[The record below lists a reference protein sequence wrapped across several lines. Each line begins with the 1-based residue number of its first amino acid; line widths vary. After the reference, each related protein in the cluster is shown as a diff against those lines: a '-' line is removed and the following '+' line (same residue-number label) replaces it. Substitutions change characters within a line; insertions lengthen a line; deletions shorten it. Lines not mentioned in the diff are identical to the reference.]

1 MAKILQF
8 KSCAQGG
15 EYNGLGA
22 ISPTSYGYISV
33 NTPSNIVNWIN
44 SQYASD
50 FNLAGKV
57 TGIGY
62 GWQKYEIPSSGKIKF
77 IVRGAAGGATGKPGY
92 SINPTTGAISGSGN
106 RPGRGAKLIGEGKF
120 KKGDI
125 LYILVGMRGWC
136 NNGNDWG
143 GGGGGASI
151 VLKDNPSG
159 TYTFAPLNRKV
170 DVLFVAGGGGGCFD
184 SSFGTNYYG
193 KDAVVTN
200 GTGTSGGDSNRA
212 GGGAGLTNNGGGSA
226 SNGVAYSLLSGT
238 VPTSSISA
246 IHYGGWGGGG
256 APYNGGGGG
265 GGYSGGSASDSA
277 GGYGGTSYINPS
289 LITEISRGYATVETD
304 SHRNLTNP
312 WTAYGFI
319 ELELGRD
326 EGKYILAK
334 DNDGY
339 KYFDGAECLDGTTK
353 SVFTNQWKLLPY
365 QAEPDELTY
374 KDYGNLIITNR
385 DGLLDDTRFLI
396 MSKESKESVTISGH
410 INGSLI
416 EQNQDVSISDISLI
430 KSITSTHN
438 IENLDVRFAMSKDN
452 GKTWQTYNSGSWDNI
467 DIHNKQEFMNNGWSL
482 AQFGTIPLEDWNN
495 YKAKIIRFAA
505 IITQNGPNGKTILD
519 NIREIADLVGS
530 WRHFKESEAQY
541 EYISDTELR
550 ITFLESGN
558 YKVNYLD
565 SLNSG
570 NSAT

>member
-256 APYNGGGGG
+256 APYNR
-265 GGYSGGSASDSA
+265 S
-277 GGYGGTSYINPS
+277 
-289 LITEISRGYATVETD
+289 EERRV
-304 SHRNLTNP
+304 
-312 WTAYGFI
+312 
-319 ELELGRD
+319 
-326 EGKYILAK
+326 GK
-334 DNDGY
+334 
-339 KYFDGAECLDGTTK
+339 ECL
-353 SVFTNQWKLLPY
+353 
-365 QAEPDELTY
+365 
-374 KDYGNLIITNR
+374 
-385 DGLLDDTRFLI
+385 
-396 MSKESKESVTISGH
+396 
-410 INGSLI
+410 
-416 EQNQDVSISDISLI
+416 
-430 KSITSTHN
+430 
-438 IENLDVRFAMSKDN
+438 
-452 GKTWQTYNSGSWDNI
+452 
-467 DIHNKQEFMNNGWSL
+467 
-482 AQFGTIPLEDWNN
+482 
-495 YKAKIIRFAA
+495 
-505 IITQNGPNGKTILD
+505 
-519 NIREIADLVGS
+519 
-530 WRHFKESEAQY
+530 
-541 EYISDTELR
+541 
-550 ITFLESGN
+550 
-558 YKVNYLD
+558 
-565 SLNSG
+565 
-570 NSAT
+570 